1 MRTNTSKSLALVFI
15 LTAVLTTPVFAA
27 GQGEPKRDLGDRF
40 TNVITRLVN
49 RVVHLFDVY
58 PTVPQP

>member
-1 MRTNTSKSLALVFI
+1 MQKYKSLTLALTLVAM
-15 LTAVLTTPVFAA
+15 LATPAFAA

-58 PTVPQP
+58 PLPPQP

>member
-1 MRTNTSKSLALVFI
+1 MRNSKSLAL
-15 LTAVLTTPVFAA
+15 AVTVVAMLATPAFAA
-27 GQGEPKRDLGDRF
+27 GQGEPKRDFGDRF

>member
-1 MRTNTSKSLALVFI
+1 MRNYKSLALA
-15 LTAVLTTPVFAA
+15 LTLVAMLATPLFAA

-58 PTVPQP
+58 PLPPQP